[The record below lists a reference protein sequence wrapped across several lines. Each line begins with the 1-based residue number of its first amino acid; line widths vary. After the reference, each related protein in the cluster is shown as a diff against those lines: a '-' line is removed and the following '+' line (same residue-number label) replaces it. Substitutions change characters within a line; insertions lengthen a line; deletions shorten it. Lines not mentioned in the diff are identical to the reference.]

1 MITRME
7 HHIKK
12 HIENHNRIKIWINQ
26 LSIKSLV
33 IISIHVLVLL
43 VIVLI
48 DGLDYRAKI
57 SLFAFLSA
65 MTLWI
70 TTKIPAGFVAITLI
84 MFIVIMN
91 AEDPELLY
99 HSLSEEVVWL
109 MVGSFIIGEAVKQS
123 GLAERLTFS
132 ILRKFNKKSNV
143 LLGVSSILFASVFF
157 IPSTSGRAALSM
169 PIINQLSQKF
179 STKEQ
184 SVLAILAPVIILMST
199 SATII
204 GAGSHLIGIGLL
216 ESTVDQSISYI
227 DWLIWGVPFTLVI
240 TLFSFFIIKW
250 MLWPKDEFREI
261 ENVQTEDKMMLRQ
274 PINGK
279 EKKTVILMSFL
290 IVGWMTESV
299 HGYDIAFITM
309 VGAILVM
316 MPNYG
321 IISWKQGMKSISWN
335 LIVFV
340 AAATALGKVLVD
352 SGVVKWIEK
361 EMLNVLHMF
370 IGAPEWFIVFI
381 ILLVT
386 VSSHLYIT
394 SHTTRAIVF
403 IPSLLLFSETIGVNP
418 STVVFLS
425 LIGMNYCVT
434 VPVSSKAL
442 LLFYEEG
449 ETSYDASNL
458 LKISAILMPLYILVM
473 MLFYFSYWQWAGMHL

>member
-1 MITRME
+1 MITRVE
-7 HHIKK
+7 K
-12 HIENHNRIKIWINQ
+12 HAE
-26 LSIKSLV
+26 KSNIMPSWLHQFSTKSRV
-33 IISIHVLVLL
+33 IISVHILLL
-43 VIVLI
+43 VVILLI
-48 DGLDYRAKI
+48 DSLDYRSKI

-70 TTKIPAGFVAITLI
+70 TTKIPAGFVAIALI
-84 MFIVIMN
+84 MFIIIMN
-91 AEDPELLY
+91 AGDPELLY

-123 GLAERLTFS
+123 GLAERLSLS
-132 ILRKFNKKSNV
+132 ILRKSNKKGHV
-143 LLGVSSILFASVFF
+143 LLGICSVLFTTAFF

-169 PIINQLSQKF
+169 PIINQLGQKF
-179 STKEQ
+179 SAKEQ
-184 SVLAILAPVIILMST
+184 SVLAILAPAIILLST

-216 ESTVDQSISYI
+216 ESTVDQTISYSQ
-227 DWLIWGVPFTLVI
+227 WFIWGVPFAMVI
-240 TLFSFFIIKW
+240 SLFSFFIIKGI
-250 MLWPKDEFREI
+250 LWPKGESREI
-261 ENVQTEDKMMLRQ
+261 ENVPNEDKRIVKQ
-274 PINGK
+274 PLNRI
-279 EKKTVILMSFL
+279 EKKTIILLSLL
-290 IVGWMTESV
+290 IVGWVTESL

-309 VGAILVM
+309 VGAVLSM

-321 IISWKQGMKSISWN
+321 IISWKQGMKSVSWN

-352 SGVVKWIEK
+352 TGVVKWIEK
-361 EMLNVLHMF
+361 EMLRVLHLF
-370 IGAPEWFIVFI
+370 IDAPEWLLVLI
-381 ILLVT
+381 ILTVT

-425 LIGMNYCVT
+425 LIGMNYCLT
-434 VPVSSKAL
+434 FPVSSKAL

-449 ETSYDASNL
+449 KISYDARSL
-458 LKISAILMPLYILVM
+458 LKISAILMPLYILMM
-473 MLFYFSYWQWAGMHL
+473 MLFYFTYWQWTGMTL

>member
-1 MITRME
+1 MITRIE
-7 HHIKK
+7 K
-12 HIENHNRIKIWINQ
+12 HAEKNNRIKQWINQ
-26 LSIKSLV
+26 LSTRSLV
-33 IISIHVLVLL
+33 IISLHVIILL

-48 DGLDYRAKI
+48 DGLNYDAKI
-57 SLFAFLSA
+57 SIFAFLSA

-70 TTKIPAGFVAITLI
+70 TTKIPAGFVAISLI

-91 AEDPELLY
+91 AANPDLLY
-99 HSLSEEVVWL
+99 DSLSEEVVWL

-123 GLAERLTFS
+123 QLAERLTVS
-132 ILRKFNKKSNV
+132 ILRKCHKKSNV
-143 LLGVSSILFASVFF
+143 LLGLSSILFASVFF

-169 PIINQLSQKF
+169 PIIQQLSEKF

-184 SVLAILAPVIILMST
+184 RVLAVLAPVIILMST
-199 SATII
+199 SATLI

-216 ESTVDQSISYI
+216 ESTVDQSISFSKWFI
-227 DWLIWGVPFTLVI
+227 LGVPFAIVI
-240 TLFSFFIIKW
+240 TLVSFFIIKW
-250 MLWPKDEFREI
+250 ILWPKDGFRKAEY
-261 ENVQTEDKMMLRQ
+261 VQTEEKIMVKR

-279 EKKTVILMSFL
+279 EKKIIILISFL
-290 IVGWMTESV
+290 ILGWMTERI

-309 VGAILVM
+309 IGAVLVM
-316 MPNYG
+316 TPNYG
-321 IISWKQGMKSISWN
+321 IISWKQGMKSVSWN

-352 SGVVKWIEK
+352 TGAVKWIETK
-361 EMLNVLHMF
+361 MLNVLYLF
-370 IGAPEWFIVFI
+370 IGAPEWLIVLI
-381 ILLVT
+381 ILLLT

-403 IPSLLLFSETIGVNP
+403 IPGLLLFSETIGVNP

-442 LLFYEEG
+442 LLFYEES
-449 ETSYDASNL
+449 EISYDASHL
-458 LKISAILMPLYILVM
+458 LKISAILMPLYILIM
-473 MLFYFSYWQWAGMHL
+473 MLFYFSYWQWMGLQL

>member
-1 MITRME
+1 ME
-7 HHIKK
+7 KRLEKRSPIKTSTK
-12 HIENHNRIKIWINQ
+12 PLPR
-26 LSIKSLV
+26 KSFV
-33 IISIHVLVLL
+33 IIGIHVLIM
-43 VIVLI
+43 IVTLLI

-70 TTKIPAGFVAITLI
+70 TTKIPAGFVAIALI
-84 MFIVIMN
+84 AFIIIMN
-91 AEDPELLY
+91 AGEPELLY

-109 MVGSFIIGEAVKQS
+109 MIGSFIIGEAVKES
-123 GLAERLTFS
+123 GLAERLTLS
-132 ILRKFNKKSNV
+132 ILSKSNKKGNV
-143 LLGVSSILFASVFF
+143 LLGLSSVLFASVFF

-184 SVLAILAPVIILMST
+184 RALAILAPVIILMST
-199 SATII
+199 SATLI

-227 DWLIWGVPFTLVI
+227 QWLIWGVPFALVV
-240 TLFSFFIIKW
+240 TFVSLFVIKW
-250 MLWPKDEFREI
+250 MLWPKEGLKVI
-261 ENVQTEDKMMLRQ
+261 ENTEAEEKIVCKKQMTRE
-274 PINGK
+274 
-279 EKKTVILMSFL
+279 EKKTAILILFL
-290 IVGWMTESV
+290 ILGWVTESL

-309 VGAILVM
+309 VGAILIM

-321 IISWKQGMKSISWN
+321 IISWKQGMNSVSWN

-352 SGVVKWIEK
+352 TGIVKWIEK
-361 EMLNVLHMF
+361 EMLHVLHLF
-370 IGAPEWFIVFI
+370 IGAPEWLIVLM

-386 VSSHLYIT
+386 VTSHLYIT

-403 IPSLLLFSETIGVNP
+403 IPGLLLFSETIGVNP

-449 ETSYDASNL
+449 KVSYDASQL
-458 LKISAILMPLYILVM
+458 LKISAILMPLYLLVIL
-473 MLFYFSYWQWAGMHL
+473 LFYFSYWQWTGMQL

>member
-1 MITRME
+1 ME
-7 HHIKK
+7 RQ
-12 HIENHNRIKIWINQ
+12 IEKQNRIKTWIQQ
-26 LSIKSLV
+26 LSIKTLV
-33 IISIHVLVLL
+33 IISIHILIMIAV
-43 VIVLI
+43 VLI
-48 DGLDYRAKI
+48 DDLDYRAKI

-70 TTKIPAGFVAITLI
+70 TTKIPAGFVAIALI
-84 MFIVIMN
+84 AFIVLMN
-91 AEDPELLY
+91 AGEPDLLY

-109 MVGSFIIGEAVKQS
+109 MIGSFIIGEAVKRS
-123 GLAERLTFS
+123 GLAERLTLL
-132 ILRKFNKKSNV
+132 ILSKSNKKNNV
-143 LLGVSSILFASVFF
+143 LLGLISFLFASAFF

-169 PIINQLSQKF
+169 PIIKQLSQKF

-199 SATII
+199 SATLI

-227 DWLIWGVPFTLVI
+227 QWLIWGVPFAMVVTFISLLV
-240 TLFSFFIIKW
+240 IKW
-250 MLWPKDEFREI
+250 MMWPRDGLKKI
-261 ENVQTEDKMMLRQ
+261 ENVQTEEK
-274 PINGK
+274 GK
-279 EKKTVILMSFL
+279 LTKQIHRDEKKTIILILFL
-290 IVGWMTESV
+290 VVGWMTESI

-309 VGAILVM
+309 IGAILIM

-321 IISWKQGMKSISWN
+321 IISWKQGMKSVSWN

-352 SGVVKWIEK
+352 TGVVKWIEK
-361 EMLNVLHMF
+361 EMLHVLHLF
-370 IGAPEWFIVFI
+370 IDAPEWLLVLI
-381 ILLVT
+381 ILTVT

-425 LIGMNYCVT
+425 LIGMNYCLT
-434 VPVSSKAL
+434 FPVSSKAL

-449 ETSYDASNL
+449 KISYDARNL
-458 LKISAILMPLYILVM
+458 LKISAILMPLYILMM
-473 MLFYFSYWQWAGMHL
+473 MLFYFTYWQWTGMAL